1 MIVVERA
8 NDKLLGAIA
17 FLAIAQGLPNT
28 MKSLQ
33 MTAKAEN
40 SLVKHARLENLKQ
53 AETSCNMLTATAVL

>member
-1 MIVVERA
+1 MERA